1 MKYFILV
8 SIAVIFAVIVYEY
21 KDTVLNKESLLSSK
35 VLVEAEQY
43 LPEPLRAVIDSAQSH
58 LTVAGVLFETNQ
70 ARKQEGLLGLKQ
82 NSLLDKSAQK
92 KLEDMFAKQYF
103 DHISPQGVGPAGLAS
118 GVGYEYVVVGEN
130 LALGRFKDDK
140 TLVEAWMNSPGHRAN
155 ILHKR
160 FSEIG
165 IAVGKGQFEGRETW
179 LAVQSFA
186 TPLSA
191 CPEVSG
197 GLKVQLETNNQEIT
211 VLQIQLE
218 QLKQQ
223 MAEVGQNNPSKYN
236 ELVFRHNVLADRI
249 NNLIDSTK
257 SLTGQYNGQVNM
269 FNNCLKSN

>member
-1 MKYFILV
+1 MKYFILF
-8 SIAVIFAVIVYEY
+8 SIAIIFAVIAYEY
-21 KDTVLNKESLLSSK
+21 KDTVLNPESLLSK
-35 VLVEAEQY
+35 QVLVEAEQY
-43 LPEPLRAVIDSAQSH
+43 LPAPLRAAIDSAQSH
-58 LTVAGVLFETNQ
+58 LTVTGVFFETNQ
-70 ARKQEGLLGLKQ
+70 ARKQEGLVALKQ
-82 NSLLDKSAQK
+82 NHLLDKSAQK
-92 KLEDMFAKQYF
+92 KLEDMFTKQYF

-118 GVGYEYVVVGEN
+118 SVGYEYVVVGEN

-140 TLVEAWMNSPGHRAN
+140 ALVEAWMNSPGHRAN

-165 IAVGKGQFEGRETW
+165 LAVGKGQFEGKETW

-197 GLKVQLETNNQEIT
+197 GLKNQLEMNNQEIT
-211 VLQIQLE
+211 SLQIQLE

-223 MAEVGQNNPSKYN
+223 MGEVGQTNPSKYN
-236 ELVFRHNVLADRI
+236 ELVGRHNALADRI

-257 SLTGQYNGQVNM
+257 NLTGQYNGQVNM